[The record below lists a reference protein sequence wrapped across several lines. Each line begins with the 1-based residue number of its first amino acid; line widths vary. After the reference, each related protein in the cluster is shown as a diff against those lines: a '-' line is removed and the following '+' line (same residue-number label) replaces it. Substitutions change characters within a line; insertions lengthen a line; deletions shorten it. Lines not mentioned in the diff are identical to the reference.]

1 MVAIE
6 RLQMALSFSVSQTK
20 IGSRND
26 KLNVGAALKI
36 FPELNELR
44 ATVKKALQE
53 LKFLLLKFNGAA
65 VTSISLNLDPDNY
78 IIKTLLNMDEHR
90 DRAENFCSEKKVD
103 DKRSKRQTEN
113 PSCKVSN
120 RSLTFYQMATKY
132 FLTNWSVSFKFRTR
146 WRK

>member
-26 KLNVGAALKI
+26 KLKVSAALKN

-44 ATVKKALQE
+44 ATVKKTMQE
-53 LKFLLLKFNGAA
+53 LKFLLLKFNGEA

-78 IIKTLLNMDEHR
+78 VIKTLLNMDEHR
-90 DRAENFCSEKKVD
+90 DRAETFLFFRKKG
-103 DKRSKRQTEN
+103 
-113 PSCKVSN
+113 
-120 RSLTFYQMATKY
+120 
-132 FLTNWSVSFKFRTR
+132 
-146 WRK
+146 